1 MAVKDIYGNL
11 LKAKC
16 PVDFFGLITTAE
28 DLKREYRKYAKKIH
42 PDVVPE
48 KDKYIAG
55 EAFSILNKLY
65 NLGLSELEQGIY
77 GIVDPVQIYK
87 HMKPLFEIT
96 IKGELYQFYENVF
109 EGEVAYIFKGT
120 SSDDIVYLKVAIAP
134 EDNDLITNE
143 YNYGK

>member
-1 MAVKDIYGNL
+1 
-11 LKAKC
+11 
-16 PVDFFGLITTAE
+16 
-28 DLKREYRKYAKKIH
+28 RQYAKKIH
-42 PDVVPE
+42 PDIVPE

-77 GIVDPVQIYK
+77 GIVDLVQIYK
-87 HMKPLFEIT
+87 HMTPLFEIT

-120 SSDDIVYLKVAIAP
+120 SSNDIVYLKVAIDP
-134 EDNDLITNE
+134 EDNDLITTE
-143 YNYGK
+143 

>member
-1 MAVKDIYGNL
+1 MAVKDIYEKL
-11 LKAKC
+11 LKAKR
-16 PVDFFGLITTAE
+16 PVEFFGLITTE
-28 DLKREYRKYAKKIH
+28 DELKREFRQYAKKIH
-42 PDVVPE
+42 PDIVPE

-77 GIVDPVQIYK
+77 GIVDPVQVYK
-87 HMKPLFEIT
+87 HMTPLFEIT

-120 SSDDIVYLKVAIAP
+120 SSNDIVYLKVAIAP
-134 EDNDLITNE
+134 EDNDLITT
-143 YNYGK
+143 